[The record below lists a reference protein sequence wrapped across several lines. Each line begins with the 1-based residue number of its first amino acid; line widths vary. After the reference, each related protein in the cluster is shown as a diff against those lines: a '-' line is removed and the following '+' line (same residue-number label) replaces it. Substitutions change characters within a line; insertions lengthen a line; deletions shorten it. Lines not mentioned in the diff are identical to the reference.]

1 MNNEEKEQRFK
12 MVGTLTLKNKP
23 GLPTEGNISFIG
35 KNEVEEI
42 PSTIEETEP
51 EEVVLIENENGEVV
65 NGISEHTF
73 WHLAARKL
81 AENFLSVKVWTI
93 FVLLYVSAYLCFE
106 GKMTGGEF
114 ATLNAGV
121 ISTVYALRE
130 AFKVEKIRKMSKKD
144 ADDVQP

>member
-12 MVGTLTLKNKP
+12 MVGTLTLKHKP
-23 GLPTEGNISFIG
+23 DLPTEGNLSLSGRKDI
-35 KNEVEEI
+35 EEI
-42 PSTIEETEP
+42 PAMLAIPQTETVEL
-51 EEVVLIENENGEVV
+51 VENGT
-65 NGISEHTF
+65 GIPSTVF
-73 WHLAARKL
+73 WKLALRKL

-93 FVLLYVSAYLCFE
+93 FVLLWVSAYLCYT

-130 AFKVEKIRKMSKKD
+130 AFKVEKIRKMTKSE
-144 ADDVQP
+144 AEDVQP